1 MSDPSGVS
9 SFATYF
15 HGAMGKLLHVEN
27 LAGKYPVDPES
38 NTLSIRLD
46 YQIGSMQ
53 IDGFLSL
60 NLVQGESSID
70 YYNMMKILYTS
81 DPTRMVYSSSRYMPL
96 DGTGPTGYLRTA
108 PSSSAAST
116 VHADVTSGGT
126 KAVEDDSNV
135 DDDVAIVKAKKRK
148 ATGVSLFNAKKVRL
162 L

>member
-15 HGAMGKLLHVEN
+15 HGAMRKLLHVEN

-81 DPTRMVYSSSRYMPL
+81 DSTRMVYSSTRYTPL
-96 DGTGPTGYLRTA
+96 DGAGLSGYLRTA
-108 PSSSAAST
+108 PSSSAPST
-116 VHADVTSGGT
+116 VHADVTSGAA

-135 DDDVAIVKAKKRK
+135 DDDVAVVKAKKRK
-148 ATGVSLFNAKKVRL
+148 ATGVNLFNAKKVR
-162 L
+162 

>member
-15 HGAMGKLLHVEN
+15 HGAMGKLLHIEN
-27 LAGKYPVDPES
+27 LAGKYPLDPES

-60 NLVQGESSID
+60 NLVQGETSVEF
-70 YYNMMKILYTS
+70 YNMMKILYTS
-81 DPTRMVYSSSRYMPL
+81 DPTRMVYSWTRYAPL
-96 DGTGPTGYLRTA
+96 DGAGPAGYLRTA

-116 VHADVTSGGT
+116 IFTDITSGGVKT
-126 KAVEDDSNV
+126 VEDDSNV
-135 DDDVAIVKAKKRK
+135 EDDVAVVKAKKRK
-148 ATGVSLFNAKKVRL
+148 ATGVNLFNAKKVRD
-162 L
+162 